1 MPSSAGDF
9 KPTLMRNKYLGYDMQ
24 EAEESWVPH
33 LLGFI
38 LPIVTILG
46 IYQGGWWA
54 FSGFVYALGLCPII
68 DYLAPERAPVRTEM
82 NTGPW
87 NALLYSHGL
96 FFCASIGVLLW
107 RATLDGFGLSVI
119 LGGLSVGIVGG
130 ISGIINAHESGHRKK
145 GSMIWRVA
153 RINLFLVLYSH
164 FTTEHNHGHHRNYAT
179 ELDPASSPAGR
190 GLWTQILM
198 TIPRQYSSAWKTHSD
213 KGKKGFK
220 NPIFHGSILHVLF
233 LSMLAYISIPM
244 LYAFLI
250 QAGLAIILLE
260 YVNYMQHYG
269 LRREVGERHTEM
281 HSWEHRGVWS
291 RWTLLELPLHPAHHL
306 KASTPMWDLK
316 AYEKS
321 PQLPSGY
328 YVCFWLAIIPPLWKW
343 VMGKKL
349 QQLV

>member
-1 MPSSAGDF
+1 
-9 KPTLMRNKYLGYDMQ
+9 MQ
-24 EAEESWVPH
+24 DSKDAWLPH

-38 LPIVTILG
+38 LPVVTILG
-46 IYQGGWWA
+46 IYQGGWWS
-54 FSGFVYALGLCPII
+54 FSGFVYALGICPFI
-68 DYLAPERAPVRTEM
+68 DYFAPERSPVRGEM
-82 NTGPW
+82 STRPW
-87 NALLYSHGL
+87 NAMLYAHGL
-96 FFCASIGVLLW
+96 FYYASLGVLFW
-107 RATLDGFGLSVI
+107 RANLDGFSLSVV

-130 ISGIINAHESGHRKK
+130 ISGIINAHEAGHRKK
-145 GSMIWRVA
+145 GSMIWRIA
-153 RINLFLVLYSH
+153 RVNLFFVLYSH

-190 GLWTQILM
+190 GLWTQIAM
-198 TIPRQYSSAWKTHSD
+198 TIPRQYKSAWLTHSE
-213 KGKKGFK
+213 KGRTGIK
-220 NPIFHGSILHVLF
+220 NPILHGIMLQLAFLILLWQ
-233 LSMLAYISIPM
+233 ISVPM

-281 HSWEHRGVWS
+281 HSWEHRGIWS

-306 KASTPMWDLK
+306 KSSTPMWDLQ

-328 YVCFWLAIIPPLWKW
+328 YVCFWLAVIPPLWKR
-343 VMGKKL
+343 VMGKRLEKASL
-349 QQLV
+349 KRYFESLFS

>member
-1 MPSSAGDF
+1 
-9 KPTLMRNKYLGYDMQ
+9 MQ
-24 EAEESWVPH
+24 ESKESWLPH

-38 LPIVTILG
+38 LPVVTILG
-46 IYQGGWWA
+46 IYQGGWWS
-54 FSGFVYALGLCPII
+54 FSGFVYALGICPFI
-68 DYLAPERAPVRTEM
+68 DYFAPERSPVRGEM
-82 NTGPW
+82 STRPW
-87 NALLYSHGL
+87 NAMLYAHGL
-96 FFCASIGVLLW
+96 FYYASLGVLFW
-107 RATLDGFGLSVI
+107 RANLDGFSLSVV

-130 ISGIINAHESGHRKK
+130 ISGIINAHEAGHRKK
-145 GSMIWRVA
+145 GSMIWRIA
-153 RINLFLVLYSH
+153 RVNLFFVLYSN

-190 GLWTQILM
+190 GLWTQIAM
-198 TIPRQYSSAWKTHSD
+198 TIPRQYKSAWLTHSE
-213 KGKKGFK
+213 KGRTGIK
-220 NPIFHGSILHVLF
+220 NPILHGIMLQLAFLILLWQ
-233 LSMLAYISIPM
+233 ISVPM

-281 HSWEHRGVWS
+281 HSWEHRGIWS

-306 KASTPMWDLK
+306 KSSTPMWDLQ

-328 YVCFWLAIIPPLWKW
+328 YVCFWLAVIPPLWKR
-343 VMGKKL
+343 VMGKRLEKL
-349 QQLV
+349 SINQ

>member
-1 MPSSAGDF
+1 
-9 KPTLMRNKYLGYDMQ
+9 MRYECLGSYMQ

-38 LPIVTILG
+38 LPIVTISG
-46 IYQGGWWA
+46 IYQGGYWA
-54 FSGFVYALGLCPII
+54 LSGFVYALGICPFI
-68 DYLAPERAPVRTEM
+68 DYFAPERAPVRREVSTRA
-82 NTGPW
+82 W
-87 NALLYSHGL
+87 NGLLYSHA
-96 FFCASIGVLLW
+96 FFFYACIAVLLW
-107 RATLDGFGLSVI
+107 RANSDGFTIPVV
-119 LGGLSVGIVGG
+119 LGALSVGIVGG

-153 RINLFLVLYSH
+153 RLNMFMVLYSH

-190 GLWTQILM
+190 GLWTQIVL
-198 TIPRQYSSAWKTHSD
+198 TIPKQYKSAWKTHSD
-213 KGKKGFK
+213 KGKTGLK
-220 NPIFHGSILHVLF
+220 NPILHGTILQIVF
-233 LSMLAYISIPM
+233 LSALLVLSTSM

-260 YVNYMQHYG
+260 FVNYMQHYG
-269 LRREVGERHTEM
+269 LRREVGERHTEF

-306 KASTPMWDLK
+306 KASTPMWDLQ
-316 AYEKS
+316 AYEDS

-328 YVCFWLAIIPPLWKW
+328 YVCFWLAIFPPLWKR
-343 VMGKKL
+343 VMGKRIE
-349 QQLV
+349 QLSA

>member
-1 MPSSAGDF
+1 
-9 KPTLMRNKYLGYDMQ
+9 MRNECLGLHMQ
-24 EAEESWVPH
+24 ETEESWVPH

-68 DYLAPERAPVRTEM
+68 DFLAPERAPLRSQI
-82 NTGPW
+82 NNRPW
-87 NALLYSHGL
+87 DALLYLHGL
-96 FFCASIGVLLW
+96 FFCASIGILLW
-107 RATLDGFGLSVI
+107 RANLDGFSLSVI

-145 GSMIWRVA
+145 GSMIWRIA
-153 RINLFLVLYSH
+153 RVNLFLVLYSH

-190 GLWTQILM
+190 GLWTQIAM
-198 TIPRQYSSAWKTHSD
+198 TIPRQYKSAWKTHSN
-213 KGKKGFK
+213 KGKTGFK
-220 NPIFHGSILHVLF
+220 NPILHGTLLQIVFLSIL
-233 LSMLAYISIPM
+233 AYYSLPM

-328 YVCFWLAIIPPLWKW
+328 YVCFWLAIIPPLWKR
-343 VMGKKL
+343 VMSKKL
-349 QQLV
+349 EQLP

>member
-1 MPSSAGDF
+1 
-9 KPTLMRNKYLGYDMQ
+9 MQ

-38 LPIVTILG
+38 LPIVTISG
-46 IYQGGWWA
+46 IYQGGYWS
-54 FSGFVYALGLCPII
+54 FSGFVYALGICPFI
-68 DYLAPERAPVRTEM
+68 DHFAPERAPVRNEISVRA
-82 NTGPW
+82 W
-87 NALLYSHGL
+87 NGLLYSHAL
-96 FFCASIGVLLW
+96 FFYACIAVLLW
-107 RATLDGFGLSVI
+107 RANLEGFTIPVV

-130 ISGIINAHESGHRKK
+130 ISGIINAHEAGHRKK

-153 RINLFLVLYSH
+153 RMNMFLVLYSH

-179 ELDPASSPAGR
+179 DLDPASSPAGR
-190 GLWTQILM
+190 GLWTQIVM
-198 TIPRQYSSAWKTHSD
+198 TLPKQYRSAWKTHSD
-213 KGKKGFK
+213 KGKTGIR
-220 NPIFHGSILHVLF
+220 NPILHASVLQIVFLSILYY
-233 LSMLAYISIPM
+233 LSAPM

-250 QAGLAIILLE
+250 QAALAIILLE

-306 KASTPMWDLK
+306 KASTPMWDLQ

-328 YVCFWLAIIPPLWKW
+328 YVCF
-343 VMGKKL
+343 G
-349 QQLV
+349 